1 MLRARPLTQS
11 DRTTL
16 AALLTAALAVALLA
30 ALLHAESGG
39 GGAELVLAAQS
50 GRALNIAALERQRAQ
65 LERFISA
72 NGLGGGN
79 RGSMQARATGAGST
93 GEARPRAQRC
103 GTLCRTKKM
112 ILAARRRIN
121 TQARLELLQLAC
133 GCNASPGSKPR
144 CRQVCGTPDTVKT
157 GTAAVARAAHAVV
170 QPGSVVGYSAPHM
183 STIAVKPSAAIQ
195 GFGPEVRHPL
205 TTYYVQ
211 PRVTRV
217 INVAPAVETRVH
229 QPAPI
234 RRDITLPGQVQTIV
248 HPGKVIQRNIYPN
261 VYEYVRPHYSVNIS
275 APQPHAADVSASG
288 KETAGPPGPPGRN
301 GWDGEPGKPGEI
313 GKRGRRGPRGERG
326 APGAVGAPGVPAPQ
340 ATCWGVC
347 EEQERGCAEPRQ
359 SIRP

>member
-1 MLRARPLTQS
+1 MRLCPHRAMGVFRPSDTMQRARPLTQS
-11 DRTTL
+11 DRKTL

-39 GGAELVLAAQS
+39 GGAEPVLAARS
-50 GRALNIAALERQRAQ
+50 GGAVNIAALERQRAQ

-79 RGSMQARATGAGST
+79 RGSVQTRATGAGST
-93 GEARPRAQRC
+93 GEGRPLAQRC
-103 GTLCRTKKM
+103 GTLCRTKRM

-133 GCNASPGSKPR
+133 GCNASPSTKPR
-144 CRQVCGTPDTVKT
+144 CRQVCGRPVTVKT
-157 GTAAVARAAHAVV
+157 GTAAVAGAAHAVV
-170 QPGSVVGYSAPHM
+170 QPGSVVGYNVPHM
-183 STIAVKPSAAIQ
+183 STIAVKPSAASQ
-195 GFGPEVRHPL
+195 GFGPEMRHPS

-248 HPGKVIQRNIYPN
+248 HPGKVVQRNIYPN

-275 APQPHAADVSASG
+275 APQPYAADVSAGG

-313 GKRGRRGPRGERG
+313 GKRGRRGPKGEPGVPGSVG
-326 APGAVGAPGVPAPQ
+326 APGAPAP
-340 ATCWGVC
+340 
-347 EEQERGCAEPRQ
+347 
-359 SIRP
+359 